1 MIGWH
6 GLPHRSPPRRAVRV
20 RRDFGLIAAGLVLAV
35 TGIGVTGP
43 ATPAHAE
50 DGLPQAEALIQK
62 MIDATG
68 GKAAYDRQQS
78 QLIKGKVRVP
88 KAKIV
93 LMHTV
98 WAQRPNKRYD
108 LMEAPAFGKIESGCD
123 GSTVWEISED
133 GGPRLKSGP
142 ELPILLREADFDN
155 WTNWKKYYKSA
166 TTVGADTVAGQAT
179 WKIQMVPV
187 EGPPEMKWMD
197 QATGLLLKT
206 SLRRQTGIGEIPVE
220 IFYEGYR
227 DVCGLKIPFR
237 TREVALAGLPE
248 IVTTHDSVTCNPP
261 VPEGRFDLPAE
272 IKVLADA
279 AKAAGEASLRPQSD
293 VLAKD
298 YLSVILFALNRS
310 SDGLRSLGRPAIR
323 QHGLD
328 GTRVQAN
335 ISADGFDM
343 VPTSLGTGIIFGS
356 AWSDPLPKILGRRG
370 DFPPMSFRKGSVDI
384 LEQDG
389 VQTLRIEEGT
399 EMQLGGETWV
409 FHPDKWELASPP
421 K

>member
-1 MIGWH
+1 MIGLH
-6 GLPHRSPPRRAVRV
+6 GLPHRSPPRGAMRA
-20 RRDFGLIAAGLVLAV
+20 RRDFGFIAAGLVLAV

-43 ATPAHAE
+43 ATRARAE

-68 GKAAYDRQQS
+68 GKAAYDQQQS
-78 QLIKGKVRVP
+78 QLIRGKVRVP

-133 GGPRLKSGP
+133 GGPRLKTGP

-206 SLRRQTGIGEIPVE
+206 SLRRRTGIGEIPVE

-237 TREVALAGLPE
+237 TREVALSGLPE

-261 VPEGRFDLPAE
+261 VPEGRFDLPPE
-272 IKVLADA
+272 IKAMAEA
-279 AKAAGEASLRPQSD
+279 AKAAAEAPRKPQGD
-293 VLAKD
+293 ALARD
-298 YLSVILFALNRS
+298 YLSIVMFALNRS
-310 SDGLRSLGRPAIR
+310 SEGLRYLGRPALS

-328 GTRVQAN
+328 GTRVLAN
-335 ISADGFDM
+335 IIADGFEM
-343 VPTSLGTGIIFGS
+343 VPTAKGTEVVFGS
-356 AWSDPLPKILGRRG
+356 AWADPLPKILGRRG
-370 DFPPMSFRKGSVDI
+370 DFPAMSFRNGSLEI
-384 LEQDG
+384 LEQAG
-389 VQTLRIEEGT
+389 VQFLHVAEGT

-409 FHPDKWELASPP
+409 FKQEKWELALPP